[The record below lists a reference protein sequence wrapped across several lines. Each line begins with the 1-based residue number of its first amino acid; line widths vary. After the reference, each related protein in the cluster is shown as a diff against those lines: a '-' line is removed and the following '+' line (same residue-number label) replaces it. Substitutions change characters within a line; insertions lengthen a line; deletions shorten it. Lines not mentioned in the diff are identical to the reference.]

1 MKRFL
6 WISLFFAI
14 GAQAA
19 LAQPV
24 MADAV
29 PPLLREFIP
38 PEEGEHIGRIVIEN
52 GLEQIGVPEQDAAY
66 QIVVPTEW
74 GDVTFDYVSTWN
86 GRCVP
91 ACPDV
96 VSVAEV
102 PPGYIVRPFELTIAE
117 YGTGVFEM
125 LRYEGM

>member
-1 MKRFL
+1 MKRLL
-6 WISLFFAI
+6 WIALFFAI

-38 PEEGEHIGRIVIEN
+38 PEEGERIGRIVIEN
-52 GLEQIGVPEQDAAY
+52 GLEQIGVPEQDTAY

-96 VSVAEV
+96 VSVAET
-102 PPGYIVRPFELTIAE
+102 PPGYIVRPFELTIDE
-117 YGTGVFEM
+117 FDTGVFEM
-125 LRYEGM
+125 LRFEGM

>member
-1 MKRFL
+1 MKRLF
-6 WISLFFAI
+6 WIAVFFAI
-14 GAQAA
+14 GAGSAFS
-19 LAQPV
+19 QPI

-38 PEEGEHIGRIVIEN
+38 PAEGENVGRIVIEN
-52 GLEQIGVPEQDAAY
+52 GLEQIALPEQDAAY

-86 GRCVP
+86 DDCVP

-96 VSVAEV
+96 VSVVEV
-102 PPGYIVRPFELTIAE
+102 PPGYIVRPFEITIEE
-117 YGTGVFEM
+117 YATGAFEM
-125 LRYEGM
+125 LRFEGM